1 MSKLLRAIFPQ
12 LGWCSSVSP
21 QSLKSDLFAG
31 LTGAVIVLPQG
42 VAYAFIAGLPPEYGL
57 YTAIVTPVVAALFGS
72 SHHLISG
79 PTAAISIVVMSVVS
93 SFGIAPGSAFIATTM
108 LLTLL
113 AGLIQLGLGLLRLG
127 TLVNFISHTVVIG
140 FTAGAAV
147 LIGTSQLKHILGI
160 SIDSGLRFYEEL
172 IALAR
177 AMSEFNVYSLGIGFF
192 TLLSAII
199 IHRISPKSPYML
211 LAMLMGSFLCLLI
224 DGAAEGVRLVGAL
237 PGTLPPFAIPA
248 IDVESVGRLL
258 SGAFAVA
265 LLGLIEA
272 VSIARSIAIRSGQQ
286 IDGNQEFVGQGLSNI
301 IGSLF
306 SCYAGSGSFTRSGAN
321 YDAGAKTPLAAIFA
335 ALIVVV
341 ILVMAPGMTAYLPMP
356 AMGGI
361 VLLIAWNLIDFNHLL
376 GLARAHRNEAIT
388 LVVTLLATLLAEL
401 EFAIYVG
408 VFLSLAFYLRR
419 TSRPRLTVIAPLERD
434 NGRYLRNVSRYQNQ
448 ECPQIQILRI
458 DGSLFFGSLE
468 HLQRQLSQVLE
479 QGEGAV
485 LLVAKGVNH
494 IDLAGAQLLQSEIAQ
509 LERAGRKVLISSLK
523 GYVRDELDAMGQLEK
538 IGSKHFVET
547 TGDALSQ
554 LLNQVDVSICTGCS
568 RRVFGECS
576 GFPGPQPRQAVANQ

>member
-538 IGSKHFVET
+538 IGSKYFVET

-576 GFPGPQPRQAVANQ
+576 GFPGPQPR

>member
-248 IDVESVGRLL
+248 TDVESVGRLL

-361 VLLIAWNLIDFNHLL
+361 VLLIPWNLIDFNHLL

>member
-538 IGSKHFVET
+538 IGSKYFVET

-554 LLNQVDVSICTGCS
+554 LLNQVDVSICTACS

-576 GFPGPQPRQAVANQ
+576 GFPGPQPR